1 MSLIRT
7 LRVTLPPSQSQDVV
21 GHRLRIAATPGWP
34 DYNTPF
40 VELGPEPT
48 NVNLAELPGFSG
60 LDGRYNMAFSAV
72 DDAGNESDF
81 VVVEDMPLD
90 FLAPLPPGTPEFS
103 E

>member
-1 MSLIRT
+1 MALIKT
-7 LRVTLPPSQSQDVV
+7 LRVTLPPSDSPDVV
-21 GHRLRIAATPGWP
+21 GYRLRIAEAPAEP
-34 DYNTPF
+34 DYDTPF
-40 VELGPEPT
+40 VDLGADPT
-48 NVNLAELPGFSG
+48 DINLAELPGFSG

-90 FLAPLPPGTPEFS
+90 FLVPLPPGTPEFS